1 VARVCRARPGDQV
14 EATDGRGA
22 LARIRLLSVG
32 KAVRAEVE
40 AVERVER
47 GQGISIWCGAP
58 ERGRADWLVEKLAE
72 LGVERFQPLDI
83 EGAPWGSSAA
93 RGERWNRLAIAA
105 LRQSRRPFLMAVRPP
120 LPLGTALETLGNAGA
135 RWLGDPNGR
144 AAGTVDRPG
153 SEAFGA
159 IGPAA
164 GFGRREREQLE
175 AAGFIPIALSD
186 GRLRTETAALSLAA
200 WMALP
205 RARGG

>member
-1 VARVCRARPGDQV
+1 MAV
-14 EATDGRGA
+14 ATDGRGT
-22 LARIRLLSVG
+22 LARLRLSSVG
-32 KAVRAEVE
+32 ASVRAEVVS
-40 AVERVER
+40 VEQVER
-47 GQGISIWCGAP
+47 GQRTWLMCGAP

-72 LGVERFQPLDI
+72 LGVERFQPLEI
-83 EGAPWGSSAA
+83 EGATWGAGTA
-93 RGERWNRLAIAA
+93 RPGRWNRLAVAA

-120 LPLGTALETLGNAGA
+120 LPLGTALETLGHAGA

-153 SEAFGA
+153 SEALGA